1 MIEATLLG
9 TGSPVPLL
17 ERAGTAIHLSV
28 GGDDLLVDCGPRAVY
43 ELMENGI
50 DPGDVE
56 DLLFTHHHVDHN
68 ADFFNFV
75 ISGWSVG
82 GRHSLTL
89 YGPPGTERLVEAM
102 YDIYRE
108 DIEYRKKV
116 GYPDEGID
124 DIDGRVVDEGFR
136 LRRPGYEVTAF
147 PVDHT
152 IETYAYRVDETGD
165 DGDKSGSFVFSGDTA
180 VVDGLADFAA
190 GADVL
195 VQDCC
200 MAPAGDGPEPDDPFI
215 WEAYTDPMSEEKY
228 ERLSRGHCD
237 PFEAGEIAQVAGVD
251 HLVLTH
257 LLPYRDTAAIGDRA
271 ATTFDGKV
279 TVAEDGL
286 TCRVP

>member
-1 MIEATLLG
+1 VIEATLLG

-17 ERAGTAIHLSV
+17 DRAGTAIHLSV
-28 GGDDLLVDCGPRAVY
+28 GGDDLLIDCGPRAVY
-43 ELMENGI
+43 QLMANGI

-75 ISGWSVG
+75 ISGWSIG
-82 GRHSLTL
+82 GRRSLTL
-89 YGPPGTERLVEAM
+89 YGPPGTERLVEALH
-102 YDIYRE
+102 DIYGE
-108 DIEYRKKV
+108 DIQYRKDV
-116 GYPDEGID
+116 GYPDDGID
-124 DIDGRVVDEGFR
+124 DIGCRVVDGDFR
-136 LRRPGYEVTAF
+136 LRRSGYEVTAL

-152 IETYAYRVDETGD
+152 IETYAYRVDDAEG
-165 DGDKSGSFVFSGDTA
+165 GSFVFSGDTTP
-180 VVDGLADFAA
+180 VDGLAEFTA

-200 MAPAGDGPEPDDPFI
+200 MAPAGDGPKRDEPFV
-215 WEAYTDPMSEEKY
+215 WEAYAEPMSEGKY
-228 ERLSRGHCD
+228 DRLARGHCD
-237 PFEAGEIAQVAGVD
+237 PVEAGEIAAVAGVD

-257 LLPYRDTAAIGDRA
+257 LLPYRDTPAIHDRA
-271 ATTFDGKV
+271 STVFDGRV